1 MLHTA
6 AVGGRTPEPD
16 RLRPIVR
23 AFLPFFPILLLPSFL
38 PSPPAEVLAV
48 WRGGHSIVA
57 DAAMIDSVIGLDV
70 RRDDERAVPGAR
82 MGRGRGRVCVW
93 GGEPAPGQREVE
105 GRGGAFWYEVPH

>member
-1 MLHTA
+1 MAGMIGLA
-6 AVGGRTPEPD
+6 AV
-16 RLRPIVR
+16 
-23 AFLPFFPILLLPSFL
+23 
-38 PSPPAEVLAV
+38 
-48 WRGGHSIVA
+48 VA

-82 MGRGRGRVCVW
+82 MGRGGGMGCVW

>member
-1 MLHTA
+1 MTA
-6 AVGGRTPEPD
+6 RPGIGQGLGFGRAVGLGLGTD
-16 RLRPIVR
+16 
-23 AFLPFFPILLLPSFL
+23 A
-38 PSPPAEVLAV
+38 LAV
-48 WRGGHSIVA
+48 VA

-82 MGRGRGRVCVW
+82 MGRGGGMGCVW